1 MTASSAALSDV
12 LVVGAGVMGCST
24 ALHLARGGLRVTVVD
39 RGSICREASGVN
51 AGTLT
56 MHMTRAALIPYAL
69 EGWRMWQDASAWLG
83 HDLAVRATE
92 GLTVAFTEREAEML
106 ESRAAARKEAGAP
119 IELITPKR
127 ARAIEPGLS
136 GNVIAAARCPV
147 DGFNTPYLLG
157 RAFRHALQQA
167 SAELHENRQV
177 MGIEREEGSFVALL
191 ADGARLQARRLVL
204 AGGVWLEPMLAWLGV
219 SIPVKTLV
227 NQLVVTERLPQ
238 VMRTVC
244 SVASGLLSLKQF
256 GNGSVL
262 IGGGW
267 QGRGDRVSGETE
279 VVPES
284 FTGNV
289 RLASYTIPALRKGR
303 IVRAWFGFEAETS
316 DALPLLGSVPGVP
329 DAYAI
334 GSVHSGY
341 TSGPYMG
348 KLLAGHMLG
357 EEREH
362 ELFEPARLLG
372 DTNHNEQGASIG

>member
-1 MTASSAALSDV
+1 MTVLNSAQSDV
-12 LVVGAGVMGCST
+12 LIVGAGVMGCST
-24 ALHLARGGLRVTVVD
+24 ALHLAKAGQRVAVID
-39 RGSICREASGVN
+39 RGPICREASGVN

-83 HDLAVRATE
+83 HDLAVQATE
-92 GLTVAFTEREAEML
+92 GLTVAFTEHEVAML
-106 ESRAAARKEAGAP
+106 ESRATARKEAGAP
-119 IELITPKR
+119 IELINPKQ
-127 ARAIEPGLS
+127 ARTIEPGLS
-136 GNVIAAARCPV
+136 DNVIAAARCPV

-167 SAELHENRQV
+167 NAELHENRQV
-177 MGIEREEGSFVALL
+177 VSIEREENTFVALL
-191 ADGARLQARRLVL
+191 ADGARLRARRLVL
-204 AGGVWLEPMLAWLGV
+204 AGGVSLEPMLAWLGV

-227 NQLVVTERLPQ
+227 NQLVVTERLPK

-256 GNGSVL
+256 ENGSVL

-267 QGRGDRVSGETE
+267 QGRGDRISGETE

-289 RLASYTIPALRKGR
+289 RLATYTIPAVGKGR
-303 IVRAWFGFEAETS
+303 LVRTWLGFEAETS

-348 KLLAGHMLG
+348 KLLASHMLG
-357 EEREH
+357 EERKH
-362 ELFEPARLLG
+362 RLFEPARLLRK
-372 DTNHNEQGASIG
+372 TNHNEQGA